1 MFVLNL
7 INSSLVLMGVFFFTY
22 IFGKSLI
29 YFCDYKKK
37 KVVGYNILLLPVS
50 GFAFIATIANF
61 LYFFLNLNINLIL
74 HILLLLIFFFLFLI
88 KKQKILKDFFTIYLK
103 VFPIILIF
111 LSFILIQGEQ
121 FYIFRGNYWD
131 GANYISQALLIKE
144 YNFSEILDIKLDSR
158 NVDFTS
164 SYLYLGRDLISARP
178 LVGLL
183 LAFFLKL
190 NFIDYFFLNNLFK
203 IYLICLVFLSFYN
216 LLSKILSKY
225 IYFISC
231 CFIFSFWSLYVYD
244 QEALSHLAVLP
255 LFISIIFLLL
265 SSDNNFLFN
274 HKYNLILFLIFNIS
288 FFLIYPEFF
297 ALYLFFLFFFI
308 LFKYKILLF
317 FLNFYKNILILIFF
331 FLIFTLPT
339 FSLNYL
345 FLFNQLSVAFV
356 KPDYWG
362 YFGAFLS
369 GRDNSFLTLDNILF
383 LKSIANS
390 DYNFLELLKAIFS
403 IFYKIDFY
411 IFPLNII
418 PSLFGLYYL
427 TLPTILLKLDFIKLL
442 ALILL
447 NIYLIK
453 IFFENFRSILHQK
466 SDLIILFKSYFITS
480 FIFILLLSF
489 NKNFWAIIKLY
500 LYFSP
505 VLFLFMI
512 FSIRKNFKSKLKI
525 NLIFSI
531 LIIIF
536 PLYKFSEFNSGIGR
550 YDTFPSIINPYYKKD
565 IDWFINTNKLANCA
579 NTKIESSDMIVIRY
593 LSIKLN
599 YLGYKFN
606 NGFYVRNQKNSSA
619 PKEYCTIKL
628 FNSNF
633 IINE

>member
-1 MFVLNL
+1 MLIINL
-7 INSSLVLMGVFFFTY
+7 INSSLVLLAVFFFTY
-22 IFGKSLI
+22 IYGKFLI
-29 YFCDYKKK
+29 YFCNYKKK
-37 KVVGYNILLLPVS
+37 DIVSYNILLLPVS
-50 GFAFIATIANF
+50 GFAFIATIVNF
-61 LYFFLNLNINLIL
+61 FYFFLNLNIDLIL
-74 HILLLLIFFFLFLI
+74 FILIFLQFLFLFLI
-88 KKQKILKDFFTIYLK
+88 DKQRILKDFFTICLK

-131 GANYISQALLIKE
+131 NANYISQALVIKE
-144 YNFSEILDIKLDSR
+144 YNFREILDIKLYSQ

-164 SYLYLGRDLISARP
+164 SYLHLGRNVITARP

-190 NFIDYFFLNNLFK
+190 NFIDFFFLNNLFK
-203 IYLICLVFLSFYN
+203 IYLICLIFLSFYN
-216 LLSKILSKY
+216 LFSKILSKY
-225 IYFISC
+225 TYFISF

-297 ALYLFFLFFFI
+297 ALYLFFLLFFI
-308 LFKYKILLF
+308 LFKYKILPF
-317 FLNFYKNILILIFF
+317 VLNFYKNILILIFF

-369 GRDNSFLTLDNILF
+369 GSDNSYLTLDNILF
-383 LKSIANS
+383 IKSIANR
-390 DYNFLELLKAIFS
+390 DYNFLELLKAICS

-411 IFPLNII
+411 ILPLNII

-427 TLPTILLKLDFIKLL
+427 TLSTILLKLDFIKLFFL
-442 ALILL
+442 FLL
-447 NIYLIK
+447 NLYLIK
-453 IFFENFRSILHQK
+453 IFLENFRSVLKHK
-466 SDLIILFKSYFITS
+466 SDLIILFKSYFTTS

-489 NKNFWAIIKLY
+489 NKNFWGMIKLY

-512 FSIRKNFKSKLKI
+512 VSLKKNFKKELKI
-525 NLIFSI
+525 NLLFCI
-531 LIIIF
+531 LIVVF
-536 PLYKFSEFNSGIGR
+536 PLYKFSVFNSGIGR

-565 IDWFINTNKLANCA
+565 IDWYINTNKLANCM
-579 NTKIESSDMIVIRY
+579 NTKIASSDVIVIRY

-599 YLGYKFN
+599 YLGYRFN
-606 NGFYVRNQKNSSA
+606 NGFYTRNHKNPGA

-628 FNSNF
+628 VNSNF
-633 IINE
+633 IVNE